1 MNSPDETAHLQRRRL
16 ARHRWYATGML
27 LVAAALYL
35 LTRLVLPPSDW
46 TELLRAGAE
55 AAMVGGLADWFAVTA
70 LFRRPLGL
78 PIPHTAVIPSNKDRI
93 GAGLGRFVER
103 HFLEPAVVGAK
114 LRSLNPAERLAQA
127 LADPAKAAALAGR
140 IASLAPYLMRTAG
153 DASLRRFLGTA
164 LQTELSRVDVPG
176 LLGRTLDLLYR
187 SDRHH
192 LLLDRLLL
200 GTRRWLET
208 NREEALRLVEEKSR
222 WWIPKR
228 VDKRIAEVLV
238 ASLIELLGDL
248 LERDHSLRQR
258 FDAAVRTYI
267 DELKTSPE
275 RRASVE
281 RFFKETLAQ
290 RRTAAYLGRLWRG
303 LRERLEQDIELPDSL
318 VRQTLTQGL
327 QSLGRAL
334 LKDEAMRERVNHRIE
349 VSATELIVPWRG
361 EIGRFIA
368 EVVRSWESKDV
379 VERIELAVGRDLQY
393 IRMNGTLVGALVGC
407 AIWGIGKAVGW

>member
-1 MNSPDETAHLQRRRL
+1 MQTIALDENAELQRQRL
-16 ARHRWYATGML
+16 SRYRWLATGL
-27 LVAAALYL
+27 LLAAAALYL
-35 LTRLVLPPSDW
+35 LARLALPPSDW

-78 PIPHTAVIPSNKDRI
+78 PIPHTAVIPANKDRI

-103 HFLEPAVVGAK
+103 HFLEPEVVGRK
-114 LRSLNPAERLAQA
+114 LRSLNLAERLAHA

-153 DASLRRFLGTA
+153 DASLRRFLGNA
-164 LQTELSRVDVPG
+164 LQQELSRVDLPA

-200 GTRRWLET
+200 AARRWLEG
-208 NREEALRLVEEKSR
+208 NREEALKLVEEKSR
-222 WWIPKR
+222 WWIPR
-228 VDKRIAEVLV
+228 RIDKRIAEVLV
-238 ASLIELLGDL
+238 NSTVELLGDL

-258 FDAAVRTYI
+258 FDQSVRTYI
-267 DELKTSPE
+267 EELKTDPA
-275 RRASVE
+275 RRAGVE

-303 LRERLEQDIELPDSL
+303 LRQRLEQDLELPDSL
-318 VRQTLTQGL
+318 VR
-327 QSLGRAL
+327 
-334 LKDEAMRERVNHRIE
+334 
-349 VSATELIVPWRG
+349 
-361 EIGRFIA
+361 
-368 EVVRSWESKDV
+368 
-379 VERIELAVGRDLQY
+379 
-393 IRMNGTLVGALVGC
+393 
-407 AIWGIGKAVGW
+407 

>member
-1 MNSPDETAHLQRRRL
+1 MTPLDEATLLQRRRL

-27 LVAAALYL
+27 VAAAALYL
-35 LTRLVLPPSDW
+35 LSRVALPPSDW

-103 HFLEPAVVGAK
+103 HFLEPEVVARK
-114 LRSLNPAERLAQA
+114 LRTLNLAERLAEA
-127 LADPAKAAALAGR
+127 LADPAKSAALAGR
-140 IASLAPYLMRTAG
+140 IAGLAPYLMRTAG
-153 DASLRRFLGTA
+153 DASLRRFLGDA
-164 LQTELSRVDVPG
+164 LQSELSRVDLPG

-200 GTRRWLET
+200 GTRRWLEG

-228 VDKRIAEVLV
+228 VDRRIAEVLV
-238 ASLIELLGDL
+238 NSLIELLGDL
-248 LERDHSLRQR
+248 LQRDHALRQR
-258 FDAAVRTYI
+258 FDLSVRTYI
-267 DELKTSPE
+267 DELKSDPE
-275 RRASVE
+275 RRAAVE

-290 RRTAAYLGRLWRG
+290 RRTAAYMGRLWRG
-303 LRERLEQDIELPDSL
+303 LRGRLEEDLELPDSL

-334 LKDEAMRERVNHRIE
+334 QRDAAMRERVNHRIE

-368 EVVRSWESKDV
+368 EVVRGWEAKDV

>member
-1 MNSPDETAHLQRRRL
+1 MEESALLQRRQLR
-16 ARHRWYATGML
+16 RYRTYATL
-27 LVAAALYL
+27 LLIAAAGLYL
-35 LTRLVLPPSDW
+35 LTRLALPPSTW
-46 TELLRAGAE
+46 TELLRAGSE

-78 PIPHTAVIPSNKDRI
+78 PIPHTAVIPANKDRI
-93 GAGLGRFVER
+93 GEGLGRFVER
-103 HFLEPAVVGAK
+103 HFLEPEVVGRK
-114 LRSLNPAERLAQA
+114 LRSLNLAERLAEA
-127 LADPAKAAALAGR
+127 LADPAKAQALAGR

-153 DASLRRFLGTA
+153 DASLRRFLGEA
-164 LQTELSRVDVPG
+164 LQQELSRVDLPG

-200 GTRRWLET
+200 TARRWLEG

-222 WWIPKR
+222 WWIPR
-228 VDKRIAEVLV
+228 RIDKRIAEVLV
-238 ASLIELLGDL
+238 NSTIELLGDL

-258 FDAAVRTYI
+258 FDQAVRTYI
-267 DELKTSPE
+267 EELKSDPE
-275 RRASVE
+275 RRAGVE

-303 LRERLEQDIELPDSL
+303 LRQRLEEDLELPDSL
-318 VRQTLTQGL
+318 VRRTLTQGL

-334 LKDEAMRERVNHRIE
+334 QRDVAMLERVNHRIE
-349 VSATELIVPWRG
+349 VGATDLIVPWRG

-368 EVVRSWESKDV
+368 EVVKGWESRDV

-407 AIWGIGKAVGW
+407 AIYGLGRAFGW

>member
-1 MNSPDETAHLQRRRL
+1 MTSLEQATFLQRRRL
-16 ARHRWYATGML
+16 ARHRWLATGML
-27 LVAAALYL
+27 LLAAALYL
-35 LTRLVLPPSDW
+35 LARLVLPASDW

-78 PIPHTAVIPSNKDRI
+78 PIPHTAVIPTNKDRI
-93 GAGLGRFVER
+93 GEGLGRFVER
-103 HFLEPAVVGAK
+103 HFLEPEVVGRK
-114 LRSLNPAERLAQA
+114 LRSLNLAERLAQA
-127 LADPAKAAALAGR
+127 LADPAKAEALAGR

-153 DASLRRFLGTA
+153 DASLRRFLGDA
-164 LQTELSRVDVPG
+164 LQQELSRVDLPG

-200 GTRRWLET
+200 GTRRWLEG

-238 ASLIELLGDL
+238 NSIIELLGDL

-258 FDAAVRTYI
+258 FDLSVRRTI
-267 DELKTSPE
+267 DELKTDPE
-275 RRASVE
+275 RRAGVE

-290 RRTAAYLGRLWRG
+290 RRTAAYLGQLWRG
-303 LRERLEQDIELPDSL
+303 LRQRLEEDLELPDSL
-318 VRQTLTQGL
+318 VRRTLAQGL

-334 LKDEAMRERVNHRIE
+334 LKDPAMLERVNHRIE
-349 VSATELIVPWRG
+349 VGATDLIVPWRS

-368 EVVRSWESKDV
+368 EVVKGWESKDV

-393 IRMNGTLVGALVGC
+393 IRINGTLVGALVGC
-407 AIWGIGKAVGW
+407 AIYGIGRAFGW

>member
-1 MNSPDETAHLQRRRL
+1 MEESALLQRRQLR
-16 ARHRWYATGML
+16 RYRTYATL
-27 LVAAALYL
+27 LLIAAAGLYL
-35 LTRLVLPPSDW
+35 LTRLALPPGTW
-46 TELLRAGAE
+46 TELLRAGSE

-78 PIPHTAVIPSNKDRI
+78 PIPHTAVIPANKDRI
-93 GAGLGRFVER
+93 GEGLGRFVER
-103 HFLEPAVVGAK
+103 HFLEPEVVGKK
-114 LRSLNPAERLAQA
+114 LRSLNLAERLAAA
-127 LADPAKAAALAGR
+127 LADPAKAEALAGR
-140 IASLAPYLMRTAG
+140 IGSLAPYLMRTAG
-153 DASLRRFLGTA
+153 DASLRRFLGDA
-164 LQTELSRVDVPG
+164 LQQELSRVDLPG

-200 GTRRWLET
+200 GTRRWLEN

-238 ASLIELLGDL
+238 TSLIELLGDL
-248 LERDHSLRQR
+248 LERDHALRQR
-258 FDAAVRTYI
+258 FDLSVRRYI
-267 DELKTSPE
+267 DELKTDPE
-275 RRASVE
+275 RRANVE

-303 LRERLEQDIELPDSL
+303 LRQRLEEDLELPDSL
-318 VRQTLTQGL
+318 VRQTLAQGL
-327 QSLGRAL
+327 LSLGRAL
-334 LKDEAMRERVNHRIE
+334 QRDPAMLERIDHRIE
-349 VSATELIVPWRG
+349 VGATDLIVPWRG
-361 EIGRFIA
+361 EIGHFIA
-368 EVVRSWESKDV
+368 EVVKGWEARDV

-407 AIWGIGKAVGW
+407 AIYGLGRAFGW